1 MRKTAYLLVIIP
13 LFFQL
18 KAENNTHY
26 LDEGW
31 AMPLDSTEK
40 DTTLPYPY
48 KGKDG
53 GLYLN
58 TPTNFTTE
66 VVYDPVTG
74 MYVLYEKIGDLLAKP
89 PRYMTAKEYQVYLYE
104 KQKSEYW
111 KSKVKANSKYG
122 NNNRGDDG
130 LIPQIQINNEVF
142 GKIFGTNVIDIKPQG
157 SAEVIFAG
165 RYQKIDNPILP
176 ERNRS
181 TFNFDFDQ
189 RIQMSVTGKIGTALQ
204 LGLNYDTEAT
214 FAFDNKM
221 KLEYS
226 GDEDNIIKKLEM
238 GNVSMPVNGS
248 LVTGVQSLF
257 GVKGQFQFGKTTVTG
272 VIAEQRSQSQSVNV
286 QGGGTQQQFEIRID
300 NYEANKHYFFSQYF
314 RDTYEEN
321 LANTPLNTSP
331 VQITKVEVWVTNTR
345 SSTKDVRN
353 ILAFMDLGESDTA
366 AWRSSAA
373 ALPGMQLFP
382 GPNPAVKGL
391 PSNKNNNLDPATLSN
406 NFSGIR
412 NIANANNILKGE
424 QLDESNEFV
433 ELANARKLDPK
444 QYRFHPQLGYLS
456 LNSSLNQDEILAVA
470 FQYTAFGN
478 TYQVG
483 EFSNDGVTP
492 PKSIILKML
501 KNSILN
507 VNTPV
512 WDLMM
517 KNVYYLGASQIDPNE
532 FYMDVLYM
540 NDETGVPIPFLPE
553 GNLKEDLLLRVVEL
567 DRLNTNNDQQPDGLF
582 DFVEGV
588 TINSRTGR
596 IFFPVVE
603 PFGSNLS
610 KKLDKE
616 ADRKRYVFQELYDS
630 TLFKA
635 QEQTRKNKFMLRGR
649 YKSASGSEIFLNA
662 FNIPPGSVTVTA
674 GGTKLIENQ
683 DYTVDYNLGRV
694 KIIND
699 GIMASGVPI
708 KVSFENNTLFGVQT
722 KSFMGVTF
730 DHRMSEDFNFGGSFL
745 RMSEKPITQ
754 KANIGDEPIANNIWG
769 LNANYQ
775 KDAPWLTRFVDA
787 IPGIDTKSAS
797 RVTAQGEFA
806 QLIPG
811 SPRGIKINGD
821 ETTYIDDFESSQSEI
836 DIKGWSNWVL
846 AATPGNQPDLFPEA
860 EFSGSLVNNFNRA
873 KLAWYVID
881 PIFHTG
887 SAGTPQNIKDDKS
900 IISDNYQRQVFLSE
914 VFPAISI
921 DRSTPPNIA
930 TLDLS
935 YYPNERGPYNFDV
948 EGEPNVSAGMQNT
961 GDLNDPGSRWAGITR
976 PLTINNFEE
985 QNIEFI
991 QFWIMDPYLSEPN
1004 HKGGDLY
1011 FNLGSVSE
1019 DILKDDRQSFE
1030 NGVDPTGD
1038 NTKMDSTVWGV
1049 VPIVQPITEFFDNDP
1064 ASRPLQD
1071 VGYDGLSDAEEATWS
1086 EGQNATYLQR
1096 IINLHGQNS
1105 GAYNKAGPDPAG
1117 DNFKYYRG
1125 SDLDQDDADIIER
1138 YKEYNGPH
1146 GNSST
1151 QTIDGSPASSTNI
1164 PDKED
1169 ANRDQTLNKTESYY
1183 QYKVSLR
1190 PKDLQIGSKYV
1201 TDVQEG
1207 VATNLPDGTSKP
1219 YRWIQFKIPVFIPDE
1234 RVGPIGDFRSI
1245 RFIRMFLK
1253 DFDQEVVIRFA
1264 RLDLVRGEWRRYR
1277 FSLNSVQED
1286 VPLDEKDETIFAVN
1300 AVNLEENAQRDPISY
1315 VLPPGI
1321 DRQVI
1326 FGTSS
1331 LIQENEQSMSLLVCN
1346 LKDGDARAVYK
1357 NIQMDMRMYKRLKM
1371 FVHAEDGTDGLSLR
1385 DKDLTIFIRL
1395 GSDYNQNYYEY
1406 EIPLTVTPWGT
1417 PSSDAEGIWPFPNH
1431 FDFPL
1436 EAFKSVKLERDRVN
1450 FPRVARYTKN
1460 IDGNKVSVIGYPNV
1474 GNVRT
1479 LMIGIRNPKKV
1490 NGASPD
1496 DGLPKC
1502 AEVWVN
1508 ELRLTDFDQRGGY
1521 AANARVTAK
1530 LADFGD
1536 VSISAKMSTVSFGS
1550 IDQTVNERNKFEE
1563 FGYDFQSK
1571 WNLDKFIGTKSGL
1584 KIPMFFSY
1592 SENWKNPQF
1601 NPLDPD
1607 IEFDRAI
1614 DNIKSP
1620 EQQQDLKKAAQDY
1633 VLRKNINFTNVR
1645 KERKGGGTK
1654 KPQFYDVENF
1664 SVSYSFSELFRRDIN
1679 TVGNSRK
1686 EHKGTLNYNYQ
1697 TRPKSIQPFKKV
1709 KSKYLMFVRDFN
1721 FYYMPRKFSFRT
1733 DVDRINMVLQMR
1745 NTDNR
1750 DFALPVTYNKSFTW
1764 NRIYDFGYDLSKSIK
1779 IDYSARMETRIDE
1792 PADGNDNKELIW
1804 NNFKNFGR
1812 PTKYHQTTSVNW
1824 QIPLNKFPFL
1834 DFVTS
1839 SLRYTANYDWQTNSL
1854 LALDPDKNP
1863 DLYYGN
1869 TIQNSAAW
1877 QLNANLNFLTL
1888 YNNVP
1893 YLRKVNQ
1900 GKKGG
1905 GRRGPQ
1911 RPQSRVEEEE
1921 GNGDDPANEDD
1932 KKKKKAE
1939 GSKILDASV
1948 RFLMMVRNVS
1958 GSYTRNEGTAMPGFV
1973 YEPKFMGTNGQN
1985 QNAPGWGFVF
1995 GAQTDVAA
2003 KAAQNNWL
2011 TPNPNQPNRY
2021 VKTLTENLNLRSTVE
2036 PFKDFRIDIT
2046 ATRVLGVS
2054 TSSIYRQDEL
2064 FDPNDPIWNE
2074 GDYTNGYKHYNE
2086 MVSGNYSISFLSFG
2100 SSFENNNAP
2109 DYVSGSY
2116 EEFRSN
2122 RAIISERLA
2131 DDKVLIDGIWYTKE
2145 FLDTSFI
2152 NEGYNGF
2159 SYVSQDVMI
2168 PAFLAAYG
2176 GYDANKVILNGRPT
2190 FPMPNWR
2197 LNYNG
2202 LMKMEFFRKKFNSF
2216 TVSHSYRSLYTVATF
2231 QSNLQL
2237 QQLQQDEPNNPENW
2251 INENGDFLPVNQI
2264 GQVTMS
2270 ENFGPLVGFNMRM
2283 KNNTS
2288 LKLEINKNRNVSLS
2302 LANNQIT
2309 DTKGTEI
2316 VIGAG
2321 YIIRDVKFNM
2331 IRTGA
2336 SKKAVVSNLELKA
2349 DVSIRDNQTIIRRI
2363 LEDITQVTAGQRI
2376 ISIKFSADYQ
2386 LSRRVSARVFYDQVI
2401 STFKTSNAFPTNNV
2415 YSGISFRMNL
2425 AQ

>member
-1 MRKTAYLLVIIP
+1 MP

-18 KAENNTHY
+18 KAEGETPY
-26 LDEGW
+26 PKEGW
-31 AMPLDSTEK
+31 AVPQDSTEK

-48 KGKDG
+48 RGKDG
-53 GLYLN
+53 GMYLN
-58 TPTNFTTE
+58 SPTNFTTE

-89 PRYMTAKEYQVYLYE
+89 PRYMTAAEYQAYLYN

-122 NNNRGDDG
+122 NDNRGDDG
-130 LIPQIQINNEVF
+130 LIPQIQVNNEVF

-189 RIQMSVTGKIGTALQ
+189 RIQMSVTGKVGTALE
-204 LGLNYDTEAT
+204 LGINYDTEAT

-221 KLEYS
+221 KLEYN

-257 GVKGQFQFGKTTVTG
+257 GVKGQFQFGKTTVTA
-272 VIAEQRSQSQSVNV
+272 VVAEQRSQSQSVNV
-286 QGGGTQQQFEIRID
+286 QGGGTQQKFEIRVD

-314 RDTYEEN
+314 RDTYEKN

-345 SSTKDVRN
+345 SSTQDVRN
-353 ILAFMDLGESDTA
+353 ILAFMDLGEVDSA
-366 AWRSSAA
+366 AWRNSAA

-391 PSNKNNNLDPATLSN
+391 PSNKNNNLDPQTLEG

-412 NIANANNILKGE
+412 NIANANTILKGE
-424 QLDESNEFV
+424 QLDESSEFV
-433 ELANARKLDPK
+433 ELANARKLDPR
-444 QYRFHPQLGYLS
+444 QYKFHPQLGYLS

-483 EFSNDGVTP
+483 EFSNDGITP

-507 VNTPV
+507 VKTPV

-517 KNVYYLGASQIDPNE
+517 KNVYYLGASQIDRE
-532 FYMDVLYM
+532 DFYLDVLYM
-540 NDETGVPIPFLPE
+540 NDETGVPIPFLPK
-553 GNLKEDLLLRVVEL
+553 GNLKDELLIRVMEV
-567 DRLNTNNDQQPDGLF
+567 DRVNTNNDQQPDGLF
-582 DFVEGV
+582 DFIEGV
-588 TINSRTGR
+588 TINSRSGR

-603 PFGSNLS
+603 PFGSNLA
-610 KKLDKE
+610 KKLNTD
-616 ADRKRYVFQELYDS
+616 ATRKLYVFQELYDS
-630 TLFKA
+630 TRFKA
-635 QEQTRKNKFMLRGR
+635 QEQTRKNKFMIRGR

-674 GGTKLIENQ
+674 GGTQLVENQ

-699 GIMASGVPI
+699 GILASGVPI

-730 DHRMSEDFNFGGSFL
+730 DHRVSDDFNFGGSFL

-787 IPGIDTKSAS
+787 IPGIDTKAPSS
-797 RVTAQGEFA
+797 ITAQGEFA

-811 SPRGIKINGD
+811 SPKGIKINGD

-836 DIKGWSNWVL
+836 DVKGWSNWVL
-846 AATPGNQPDLFPEA
+846 AATPGNQPNLFPEA
-860 EFSGSLVNNFNRA
+860 DVSGSLINNFNRA
-873 KLAWYVID
+873 KLSWYVID
-881 PIFHTG
+881 PVFHTG
-887 SAGTPQNIKDDKS
+887 SSQTPQNIKDHKE
-900 IISDNYQRQVFLSE
+900 IISDNYQRQIFLTE
-914 VFPAISI
+914 VFPSISF
-921 DRSTPPNIA
+921 DRATPPNIA
-930 TLDLS
+930 TLDLA

-948 EGEPNVSAGMQNT
+948 EGQAGISAGMQNT

-991 QFWIMDPYLSEPN
+991 QFWIMDPYLSDPN

-1019 DILKDDRQSFE
+1019 DVLKDERQAFE

-1038 NTKMDSTVWGV
+1038 KSKMDSTVWGI

-1064 ASRPLQD
+1064 NSRPLQD
-1071 VGYDGLSDAEEATWS
+1071 VGYDGLTDSEEITWKD
-1086 EGQNATYLQR
+1086 GQTETYLER

-1105 GAYNKAGPDPAG
+1105 GAYNLVQNDPAG
-1117 DNFKYYRG
+1117 DNFRYYRG
-1125 SDLDQDDADIIER
+1125 GDYVDKNADIIKR

-1151 QTIDGSPASSTNI
+1151 QTIDGSPASSTNV

-1190 PKDLQIGSKYV
+1190 PQDLQIGSKYV
-1201 TDVQEG
+1201 TDIQEG
-1207 VATNLPDGTSKP
+1207 VANNLPDGTNKP
-1219 YRWIQFKIPVFIPDE
+1219 YRWIQFKIPVFLPE
-1234 RVGPIGDFRSI
+1234 KRVGPIGDFRSI
-1245 RFIRMFLK
+1245 RFMRMFLK

-1286 VPLDEKDETIFAVN
+1286 VPIDDNDNTIFAVN
-1300 AVNLEENAQRDPISY
+1300 AVNLEENANRDPVPY

-1321 DRQVI
+1321 IRQTI

-1346 LKDGDARAVYK
+1346 LKDGDARAVFK

-1371 FVHAEDGTDGLSLR
+1371 FVHAEDADDGLSLR

-1406 EIPLTVTPWGT
+1406 EIPLSATPWGT
-1417 PSSDAEGIWPFPNH
+1417 PASDAEGIWPFANH
-1431 FDFPL
+1431 FDIPL
-1436 EAFKSVKLERDRVN
+1436 EVFKSVKLERDRVN

-1460 IDGNKVSVIGYPNV
+1460 FDGRLVSVIGYPNV

-1479 LMIGIRNPKKV
+1479 LMIGIRNPKKI

-1502 AEVWVN
+1502 AEIWVN
-1508 ELRLTDFDQRGGY
+1508 ELRLTDFDQRGGW
-1521 AANARVTAK
+1521 AANARLTAK

-1536 VSISAKMSTVSFGS
+1536 VSISANTSTIGFGS

-1563 FGYDFQSK
+1563 FSYDFQSK
-1571 WNLDKFIGTKSGL
+1571 WNLDKFIGTKSGI

-1592 SENWKNPQF
+1592 SESWKNPQF

-1607 IEFDRAI
+1607 IEFDRAL
-1614 DNIKSP
+1614 DNLQSVE
-1620 EQQQDLKKAAQDY
+1620 EQDNLKRAAQDY
-1633 VLRKNINFTNVR
+1633 TMRKNLNFTNVR
-1645 KERKGGGTK
+1645 KERRGGGTK

-1664 SVSYSFSELFRRDIN
+1664 SVSYSFSEQFRRDIN
-1679 TVGNSRK
+1679 TVSNSRK
-1686 EHKGTLNYNYQ
+1686 QHKGTLNYNYQ
-1697 TRPKSIQPFKKV
+1697 TRPKNVQPFKKV
-1709 KSKYLMFVRDFN
+1709 KSKYLVFVKDFN

-1733 DVDRINMVLQMR
+1733 DLDRINGNLQMR
-1745 NTDNR
+1745 NTDNPQ
-1750 DFALPVTYNKSFTW
+1750 FQLPVTYNKSFLW
-1764 NRIYDFGYDLSKSIK
+1764 NRVYDIGYDLAKGIK
-1779 IDYSARMETRIDE
+1779 IDYNARMDTRIDE
-1792 PADGNDNKELIW
+1792 PADGKDNSEVIW
-1804 NNFKNFGR
+1804 NNLQSFGR
-1812 PTKYHQTTSVNW
+1812 PTKYHQTLSVNW

-1834 DFVTS
+1834 DFVTA
-1839 SLRYTANYDWQTNSL
+1839 SLRYTGNYDWQTNSL

-1863 DLYYGN
+1863 ELYYGN
-1869 TIQNSAAW
+1869 TIQNSAAI
-1877 QLNANLNFLTL
+1877 QLNGSFNLLTL

-1900 GKKGG
+1900 GKKAG

-1921 GNGDDPANEDD
+1921 GAEEEGVDAE
-1932 KKKKKAE
+1932 KKKKEE
-1939 GSKILDASV
+1939 GNKFVDASV
-1948 RFLMMVRNVS
+1948 RFLMMIRNIS
-1958 GSYTRNEGTAMPGFV
+1958 GSYTQNRGTALPGFI
-1973 YEPKFMGTNGQN
+1973 YEPKFMGTNGAAN
-1985 QNAPGWGFVF
+1985 SAPGWGFVF
-1995 GAQTDVAA
+1995 GGQTNVSRDAA
-2003 KAAQNNWL
+2003 LNGWL

-2021 VKTLTENLNLRSTVE
+2021 IETLTENLNFRSTIE

-2046 ATRVLGVS
+2046 ATRVLGKN
-2054 TSSIYRQDEL
+2054 TSSLFRQDE
-2064 FDPNDPIWNE
+2064 FYDPNDPFYNE

-2086 MVSGNYSISFLSFG
+2086 MVTGNYSISFLSFG
-2100 SSFENNNAP
+2100 SSFEKNNFP
-2109 DYVSGSY
+2109 DYNSNSY
-2116 EEFRSN
+2116 NEFRSN
-2122 RAIISERLA
+2122 REIISTRLRN
-2131 DDKVLIDGIWYTKE
+2131 DRLLVDTSYDGIY
-2145 FLDTSFI
+2145 LDTSI
-2152 NEGYNGF
+2152 LNTGYRGY
-2159 SYVSQDVMI
+2159 SYVAQDVLI
-2168 PAFLAAYG
+2168 PAFLSAYG
-2176 GYDANKVILNGRPT
+2176 GYDANKVVLNGRPM

-2197 LNYNG
+2197 INYNG
-2202 LMKMEFFRKKFNSF
+2202 LMKMEMFRKKFNSF
-2216 TVSHSYRSLYTVATF
+2216 TISHSYRSTYTIATF
-2231 QSNLQL
+2231 QTNLQL
-2237 QQLQQDEPNNPENW
+2237 QQIQQDIPNDQKQW
-2251 INENGDFLPVNQI
+2251 INDNGDFLPENQI
-2264 GQVTMS
+2264 GQVVMS
-2270 ENFGPLVGFNMRM
+2270 ENFAPLVGFNMRM

-2321 YIIRDVKFNM
+2321 YIIRDVKFNF

-2349 DVSIRDNQTIIRRI
+2349 DIGIRDNQTIIRRI
-2363 LEDITQVTAGQRI
+2363 LEDITQVTAGQKI
-2376 ISIKFSADYQ
+2376 ITIKISADYQ

-2401 STFKTSNAFPTNNV
+2401 STFKTSNAFPTNNI
-2415 YSGISFRMNL
+2415 YTGISFRMNL